1 MGNLVYPQTAD
12 EVARTLFATAVG
24 PGWELL
30 TWMAETRYLT
40 ADLVALRF
48 YPTSRGVRSAA
59 RRLAQLQEWR
69 IDGQPIVTTRVS
81 RIPRPVYHLTEV
93 GARLVGDYLQQ
104 PARAFWH
111 EAIGRVS
118 DGILL
123 HYLAVTEFEVAL
135 RWHAT
140 RCGGQV
146 VTWIREPVIVTEAGE
161 LRPDA
166 GVTYTQGGRT
176 WRYAVE
182 IDRATESPAK
192 FAAKLPKYA
201 SLHKAP
207 YRVFWDDLPDCLVVA
222 VSGGMAR
229 AQRLMDEINRMP
241 RGADDYRRF
250 KYVAAEEIYHVP
262 QSVAG
267 ALPEVATGFELDACL
282 ASKQGE
288 VVRRAVFG

>member
-1 MGNLVYPQTAD
+1 MGTPAYPQTAD
-12 EVARTLFATAVG
+12 DVARALFTTSVG

-30 TWMAETRYLT
+30 TWMAEARYLT
-40 ADLVALRF
+40 ADLAALRY
-48 YPTSRGVRSAA
+48 YPTSRGVRTAT
-59 RRLAQLQEWR
+59 RRLAQLQQWQ
-69 IDGQPIVTTRVS
+69 IDGQPIVATRPS
-81 RIPRPVYHLTEV
+81 RIPRPVFHLTEA
-93 GARLVGDYLQQ
+93 GARLVADYLQQ
-104 PARAFWH
+104 PVRSFWH

-135 RWHAT
+135 RWHAA

-146 VTWIREPVIVTEAGE
+146 LNWTREPVIETDAGE

-166 GVTYTQGGRT
+166 AITYTQNGRT

-192 FAAKLPKYA
+192 FASKLPKYA

-250 KYVAAEEIYHVP
+250 KYVSAEEIYHLP
-262 QSVAG
+262 LSTAG
-267 ALPEVATGFELDACL
+267 ALPQVATGFELEACL